1 MLDIILENFQ
11 FLVVEVDNQIRSA
24 RKLISEFDF
33 ELIDKLEARDDYI
46 DNLKTVVENKCFSR
60 IHAAEEALAEEEVN
74 AIRAAHVMSVNLEK
88 IADFCVNI
96 ARQTDFLS
104 HYAFL
109 HRYPMEEM
117 FAVIL
122 EAMPK
127 ISIAFR
133 KRKMELALEIC
144 NAEYQLDQMYKAT
157 FDRIMADL
165 QEGREAGNHVTAIFI
180 VRYLERIGDSLLNI
194 GEALLFA
201 ITGDR
206 IKIRQF
212 EALRSSLAK
221 SGIQVAPEDIQFTSI
236 WGSRSGCRIS
246 RVNNANLPHM
256 QVPILFKEGAIQ
268 KVRREKL
275 NIERWEKRFPE
286 VTPEIIGYDEKKDKA
301 AMLLEFMDGNTLEE
315 IVLNAPPD
323 TVDKAFSAL
332 AAVLDRTWPQS
343 TRERPYQSDYMA
355 QLEARLG
362 GVLRIHPEFQRQ
374 QLQIGR
380 VTVPSFRDLVKVC
393 GRIESRIRAPFM
405 VLLHGDFNLNN
416 ILFDA
421 TADQIKF
428 IDFYR
433 SDFADYVQD
442 ASVFLVSHFRLPVRN
457 GTVRDRLNANVE
469 RFYRFFS
476 SFGDVRQDDTFQ
488 LRMAMAL
495 ARSFFTS
502 TRFEMNRGF
511 ARDMYLRAVYLME
524 TISQHEGRPWE
535 SYALPEA
542 VLYY

>member
-1 MLDIILENFQ
+1 MLDIILENFH
-11 FLVVEVDNQIRSA
+11 FLVVEVDNQIRST
-24 RKLISEFDF
+24 RRLIAEFDF

-60 IHAAEEALAEEEVN
+60 IHTADEAADEKEVN
-74 AIRAAHVMSVNLEK
+74 AIRAAHVMGVNLEK

-96 ARQTDFLS
+96 ARQTDYLS

-109 HRYPMEEM
+109 HQYPVAEM
-117 FAVIL
+117 FDVIL
-122 EAMPK
+122 AAMPK
-127 ISIAFR
+127 ITEAFQ

-144 NAEYQLDQMYKAT
+144 NAEYRLDQLYKAT

-165 QEGREAGNHVTAIFI
+165 KAGREAGDHVTAIFI

-212 EALRSSLAK
+212 EALRSTLAK
-221 SGIQVAPEDIQFTSI
+221 SGIQVAPEDIEFASI

-256 QVPILFKEGAIQ
+256 QVPIIFKEGAIQ
-268 KVRREKL
+268 KVRREKQ
-275 NIERWEKRFPE
+275 NIERWARRFPE
-286 VTPEIIGYDEKKDKA
+286 VTPEVIGYDEKKDKA
-301 AMLLEFMDGNTLEE
+301 AMLLEFMDGHTLEE
-315 IVLNAPPD
+315 IVLNAPD
-323 TVDKAFSAL
+323 EAVDQAFGAL
-332 AAVLDRTWPQS
+332 ETLLDRTWPQT
-343 TRERPYQSDYMA
+343 TRQHRFQSDFMP
-355 QLEARLG
+355 QLETRLG
-362 GVLRIHPEFQRQ
+362 GVHRIHPEFQRQ
-374 QLQIGR
+374 QMQIGR
-380 VTVPSFRDLVKVC
+380 VSVPSFRDLVKVC

-421 TADQIKF
+421 SAGQIKF

-442 ASVFLVSHFRLPVRN
+442 ASVFLISLFRLPVLN
-457 GTVRDRLNANVE
+457 GTVRDRLNANVI
-469 RFYRFFS
+469 RFYTFFKA
-476 SFGDVRQDDTFQ
+476 FGEARNDGTFQ

-502 TRFEMNRGF
+502 TRFEMNLPF
-511 ARDMYLRAVYLME
+511 ARDMYLRSVYLLE
-524 TISQHEGRPWE
+524 TIAQHKGNPWE
-535 SYALPEA
+535 AYQLPEA
-542 VLYY
+542 ILSY